1 MEYGA
6 APPPGPPRGV
16 PLGGP
21 SLAAAERAMLGAGGY
36 AGGGDRGGDHRE
48 YTGYME
54 MADSDMGAR
63 GPDLYAARRLT
74 NAEDGIVRYLPPGP
88 PLRPGE
94 PGAPVDI
101 GIICNSQR
109 ARFFPARQVRCPR
122 TLRLQAAERTFCMGV
137 VSRLHVGGERVPLSA
152 SIAPSFLADFTQ
164 EM

>member
-6 APPPGPPRGV
+6 APPPGPPRGG

-21 SLAAAERAMLGAGGY
+21 NLAAAERALLGVGVG
-36 AGGGDRGGDHRE
+36 GGDHRE

-94 PGAPVDI
+94 PGAPVNI

-109 ARFFPARQVRCPR
+109 ARFFPARQVWHAHM
-122 TLRLQAAERTFCMGV
+122 LRLQAAELR
-137 VSRLHVGGERVPLSA
+137 
-152 SIAPSFLADFTQ
+152 APHRSKNQL
-164 EM
+164 